1 MLSTTN
7 DDTTTTTITTA
18 SITIAIVLIKI
29 FFFMCVKQ
37 QCFCDIKKA
46 AFFVFGAFLLDC
58 AQFFE
63 GL

>member
-1 MLSTTN
+1 
-7 DDTTTTTITTA
+7 
-18 SITIAIVLIKI
+18 
-29 FFFMCVKQ
+29 MCVKQ
-37 QCFCDIKKA
+37 QCFRDIKKA